1 MSWLKIWVLPG
12 LFLLSPGVYAQ
23 QLQLDSI
30 RANYSKA
37 VNDKKLCQKMIAN
50 LGANS
55 TSAVNLAYLGAYQ
68 TIWAKHVINPLSKLQ
83 TFNKGK
89 KNIEKAVSAQPDEIE
104 IRFIRLSVQK
114 NCPAFLGYNTHIDE
128 DSKILSANSKNVKSP
143 TLKKMIDALL
153 VN

>member
-55 TSAVNLAYLGAYQ
+55 TSAVNL
-68 TIWAKHVINPLSKLQ
+68 AKHVINPLSKLQ